1 MYKWDLRIDA
11 RRRTARLARL
21 LRRPGHGARLGE
33 PPTLPGGPSSSDGTV
48 LEENFRS
55 EASLNLTLPPAL
67 LPPSPRVI
75 SSYRL
80 GSHSSARQA
89 ARANLLR
96 VSRTARCARYNQPG
110 FRFRRPACQSFSQTE
125 RTVSRWG
132 GFSTAVC
139 SQMN

>member
-11 RRRTARLARL
+11 RRRTARLARPP
-21 LRRPGHGARLGE
+21 RRPGHGARLGE
-33 PPTLPGGPSSSDGTV
+33 PPRLPGGPSSSDGTV

-80 GSHSSARQA
+80 GSHSSARQ
-89 ARANLLR
+89 
-96 VSRTARCARYNQPG
+96 S
-110 FRFRRPACQSFSQTE
+110 
-125 RTVSRWG
+125 
-132 GFSTAVC
+132 ST
-139 SQMN
+139 N